1 MTTRRT
7 KSLTRPFELK
17 SASDNGTFTGYGSVF
32 GELDSYRDIVRKGA
46 FLQSLQQDFHAK
58 NRLVPMLWQHETWNP
73 IGVYTEVKEDDH
85 GLYVEGQCNMDVQ
98 QGREAFALMKQRA
111 LDGLSIG
118 YGTKRYEWDKDQ
130 EIRYLNEVKL
140 YEISP
145 VTFPAG
151 DSARVV
157 EAKAF
162 DAFESLSDVEGALC
176 DAGYSRKE
184 AKAII
189 ACVKRLSGQRDVD
202 DGVKAKL
209 SSALSILQSINK

>member
-1 MTTRRT
+1 MSART
-7 KSLTRPFELK
+7 GKHITRPFELK

-32 GELDSYRDIVRKGA
+32 DELDSYRDIVRKGA
-46 FLQSLQQDFHAK
+46 FLNSLQADFHAK
-58 NRLVPMLWQHETWNP
+58 GRLVPMLWQHETWNP

-118 YGTKRYEWDKDQ
+118 YGIKRYEWDKDQ
-130 EIRYLNEVKL
+130 EIRFLNEVKL

-151 DSARVV
+151 DSARVI
-157 EAKAF
+157 EAKAIDEF
-162 DAFESLSDVEGALC
+162 KSLADIETALC
-176 DAGYSRKE
+176 DAGYSRK
-184 AKAII
+184 AARGMI
-189 ACVKRLSGQRDVD
+189 ARIKTLSGQCEA
-202 DGVKAKL
+202 DGGDKA
-209 SSALSILQSINK
+209 SAVLSILKTIK